1 MTSRMI
7 PLNELRFGH
16 EADPPINAR
25 RVGRGEDIE
34 ELAASI
40 AAHGLITNP
49 KVKEID
55 RIFYVGIG
63 NRRLAALRL
72 LVEQN
77 QLAEDWEVP
86 CDEFV
91 GLDDAREIA
100 LAEQINRA
108 PLHEADELE
117 EFSTLSKAGLSEVD
131 IAKRFGITPQR
142 VKRILA
148 LGGLSPVI
156 LQAWRDGIF
165 TRDASNSI
173 RAFTLAPSIE
183 AQEATFNKLK
193 KIGHL
198 DSYSIR
204 QAFGAD
210 NREAAK
216 AIKIAGVEAYK
227 AAGGTM
233 TTDLFGDNHVI
244 DNPEIAAKVAKEKV
258 DATFAGLK
266 AEGWS
271 WVSMASDLPYSWSYS
286 WGTEKPVDG
295 KATADEKKQIKKLEK
310 AVAKGTDGAADELAT
325 LQKTIADRQW
335 TPEQLAKA
343 GAVLEIG
350 HYGEL
355 AIKRGVV
362 KPQTA
367 KKEASGEADGKKE
380 KAAPTISNALATR
393 LSAQAGLATR
403 KALQAEPRLGLV
415 ALLAGFLT
423 KGDVYSNA
431 RTCPIHVS
439 HAGMGHQQLRGTE
452 SFADAL
458 ARLQAMT
465 DAELFVVAAGIAGN
479 AVSLHVGSA
488 DYRAFD
494 GAPQALAAA
503 IDADAMTA
511 ALHESFDAAD
521 YFGGVSKAFIID
533 AIREALNDDEARRAD
548 KLKKAELVAFALE
561 NVPKTGWLPPEL
573 RAPTYS
579 GPGKVPAFVEAPP
592 VEPDVDD
599 IEDEDIDE
607 EEAA

>member
-1 MTSRMI
+1 MI

-16 EADPPINAR
+16 EADPPLNAR

-40 AAHGLITNP
+40 AAHGLITPP

-55 RIFYVGIG
+55 RTFYVAIG

-77 QLAEDWEVP
+77 HLAEDWEVP
-86 CDEFV
+86 CDEFEGV
-91 GLDDAREIA
+91 DDPREIA

-108 PLHEADELE
+108 PLHEADEIE
-117 EFSTLSKAGLSEVD
+117 EFSALTAAGLSEAS

-148 LGGLSPVI
+148 LGGLAPVI
-156 LQAWRDGIF
+156 LQAWRDGVF
-165 TRDASNSI
+165 TRDAANCI

-258 DATFAGLK
+258 DSTFAGLK

-286 WGTEKPVDG
+286 WATEKPAEG

-310 AVAKGTDGAADELAT
+310 GVAKGTDGAADELAT

-343 GAVLEIG
+343 GAVLNIG
-350 HYGEL
+350 HYGDLE
-355 AIKRGVV
+355 ISRGVV
-362 KPQTA
+362 KPNSA
-367 KKEASGEADGKKE
+367 KPTTGAGSGDKKE

-403 KALQAEPRLGLV
+403 KALQSEPRLGLV

-452 SFADAL
+452 NFADAL
-458 ARLQAMT
+458 ARLQAMS
-465 DAELFVVAAGIAGN
+465 DAELFIVAAGIAGN
-479 AVSLHVGSA
+479 AISLHVSTA

-494 GAPQALAAA
+494 GAPRALVAA
-503 IDADAMTA
+503 IDADTMTA
-511 ALHESFDAAD
+511 ALHETFDAAE
-521 YFGGVSKAFIID
+521 YFAGVSKTFIID
-533 AIREALNDDEARRAD
+533 AIREALNKDEARKAD
-548 KLKKAELVAFALE
+548 KLKKAELVAFAVE
-561 NVPKTGWLPPEL
+561 NIKGTGWLPPEL

-579 GPGKVPAFVEAPP
+579 GPGQIPAATIAAPP
-592 VEPDVDD
+592 LDPDDDDLEEDVD
-599 IEDEDIDE
+599 EDE
-607 EEAA
+607 AA